1 MTLTL
6 IGKISSISRYP
17 IKSFAGEELD
27 TCKIDRYGLMGDRCY
42 AFYDETK
49 EGWDSFFT
57 AREIPAMLAYKAK
70 LVDERTS
77 AEHPLVEITSPEGQ
91 TFSWDEELLAEMQ
104 KYSKKK
110 MRMRSYQAQSPDLKA
125 VDEGSILIITDKSLQ
140 KLEAIWGKQLDA
152 RRFRANILI
161 TVEEGA
167 FGEKEWLGRRIT
179 VGGAELQVDKYCD
192 RCSMVTLDPDSLAR
206 DASLL
211 KKINTEMNLNFGV
224 YASVKKTGD
233 IEIGEK
239 VFLMD

>member
-6 IGKISSISRYP
+6 IGEISGISRYP

-27 TCKIDRYGLMGDRCY
+27 ACKIDRYGLMGDRCY

-91 TFSWDEELLAEMQ
+91 TFSWNEELLAEMQ

-125 VDEGSILIITDKSLQ
+125 VDEGSILIITDRSLQ

-167 FGEKEWLGRRIT
+167 FGEKEWIGRRIT

-224 YASVKKTGD
+224 YASVKKIGD
-233 IEIGEK
+233 IEVGEK